1 MNRVVLTNAKV
12 GRCEDDD
19 LKSIEIIE
27 GVISNISSETISGDA
42 IDLKGNTILPGFI
55 DTHNHGALG
64 FDVNTADAAGF
75 VEIGRFLVKHGITSW
90 VPTIVPDSHDRYKEI
105 ISAVSEARASGEVG
119 VAEIVGIHYEGIFS
133 NKKVCGAL
141 RPEYFREYRSGDLE
155 EIPSIDGIAHLFT
168 FAPEIEGAVDL
179 AEDLVKKTWIP
190 SIGHTDAKVSHLESV
205 YEKGV
210 RRVTHLY
217 NAMSGIHHRTLGV
230 AGWALAKEDVCC
242 EIIADGIHVS
252 DEILKLTLRA
262 KGSEGLALVSDSVAP
277 TGLGDGEYD
286 LWGEKISVSR
296 KRTENERGS
305 IAGSVITIADAV
317 ERMTR
322 LGASSAD
329 IVAMASFNQAK
340 SLGLCDRGEIAVGK
354 KADIVA
360 LDPQGKI
367 TFVMKSGVAVPC

>member
-1 MNRVVLTNAKV
+1 MSRLVISNVNIV
-12 GRCEDDD
+12 GRDGG
-19 LKSIEIIE
+19 SAIEIID
-27 GVISNISSETISGDA
+27 GLITGISSTKIEDEV
-42 IDLKGNTILPGFI
+42 IDLNGNTILPGFI
-55 DTHNHGALG
+55 DTHNHGAMG
-64 FDVNTADAAGF
+64 FDVNAADAAGL
-75 VEIGRFLVKHGITSW
+75 VEIGRFLLKHGITSW
-90 VPTIVPDSHDRYKEI
+90 VPTIVPDSHDRYEEI
-105 ISAVSEARASGEVG
+105 ISAVSEVRASGEVG
-119 VAEIVGIHYEGIFS
+119 IAEIVGIHYEGIFS

-141 RPEYFREYRSGDLE
+141 RPEYFRQYRTGDLE
-155 EIPSIDGIAHLFT
+155 EIPSIDGIAHIFT
-168 FAPEIEGAVDL
+168 FAPEIEGGLQL
-179 AEDLVKKTWIP
+179 AEDLIRKGWIP
-190 SIGHTDAKVSHLESV
+190 SIGHTDAQTSDLESV

-217 NAMSGIHHRTLGV
+217 NAMSGIHHRNLGV

-277 TGLGDGEYD
+277 TGLGDGEFD
-286 LWGEKISVSR
+286 LWGETISVSR
-296 KRTENERGS
+296 KRTENQRGS

-322 LGASSAD
+322 LGASSGD
-329 IVAMASFNQAK
+329 TIAMASLNQAK
-340 SLGLCDRGEIAVGK
+340 SLGLSDRGEIAVGK

-367 TFVMKSGVAVPC
+367 TFVMKSGEVVPT